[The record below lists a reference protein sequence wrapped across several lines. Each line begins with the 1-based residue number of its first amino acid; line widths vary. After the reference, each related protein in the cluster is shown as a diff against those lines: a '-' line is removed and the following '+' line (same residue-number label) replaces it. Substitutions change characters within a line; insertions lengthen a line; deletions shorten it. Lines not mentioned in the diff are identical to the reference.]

1 MGIIVKFSSN
11 FFLQFLTSRCI
22 CRLWSLHTTGHRES
36 TMSSS
41 GEDRLCSSPAHTTSP
56 GRASPLNSPVTSP
69 RERILTPSSKK
80 SSRHEASSS
89 GVDKSKLAFSI
100 ASIMGSGEKRAAS
113 PEAPRAAHQQQKKGE
128 GPREGGRVSPVSSPA
143 RGRTAESPVL
153 SAAERGDI
161 TAASI
166 TAAHPVIP
174 IPTHA
179 AAAQYYH
186 SMNMLAAEAQR
197 RNAMMAAGV
206 GVSADTQAQKEM
218 LEMSARYMPYLHPA
232 FLMGRMSEYH
242 THQLLRNYP
251 SYLQQRS
258 QSQAQIAREYLMRAD
273 HQPGFEPG
281 ASKLGAAGY
290 NPAKHLAQAYAQAA
304 ALQAQQNNHHLSAS
318 KKSPSTRDLSS
329 HSSMDTDEDEINVT
343 DTDTKSVPG
352 KTLDLSL
359 KNQKN
364 LLKSEM
370 RSPLGRSSE
379 YVDRTPE
386 SKRLS
391 IEQTHHAGHLTSA
404 HNHLQHLAKFSSPE
418 R

>member
-1 MGIIVKFSSN
+1 
-11 FFLQFLTSRCI
+11 
-22 CRLWSLHTTGHRES
+22 
-36 TMSSS
+36 MSSS
-41 GEDRLCSSPAHTTSP
+41 GEDRRCTSPAHTTSP
-56 GRASPLNSPVTSP
+56 DHASPRTSP
-69 RERILTPSSKK
+69 AACHRERILSPRNET

-89 GVDKSKLAFSI
+89 GVNKNKLAFSI
-100 ASIMGSGEKRAAS
+100 ASIMGSGEKRAGS
-113 PEAPRAAHQQQKKGE
+113 PEAPRVAHQHQERRE
-128 GPREGGRVSPVSSPA
+128 GPREGGRISPVSSPA

-153 SAAERGDI
+153 SAAERLDI
-161 TAASI
+161 TAASVP
-166 TAAHPVIP
+166 AAHPVIP

-186 SMNMLAAEAQR
+186 SMSMLAAEAQR

-206 GVSADTQAQKEM
+206 GVSAGAQAQKEM

-242 THQLLRNYP
+242 TQQLLRNYP
-251 SYLQQRS
+251 SYLQQ
-258 QSQAQIAREYLMRAD
+258 QSQTQAQVAREYLMRAD

-304 ALQAQQNNHHLSAS
+304 ALHAQQNNHHLSAS
-318 KKSPSTRDLSS
+318 KKSPSVRDLSS
-329 HSSMDTDEDEINVT
+329 HSNMDTDEDEINVT
-343 DTDTKSVPG
+343 DTDTKSTPE

-359 KNQKN
+359 KNHKN

-370 RSPLGRSSE
+370 RSPPGRSSE
-379 YVDRTPE
+379 HLDRTPE
-386 SKRLS
+386 SKRFS
-391 IEQTHHAGHLTSA
+391 VEQTHNAGHLTSV
-404 HNHLQHLAKFSSPE
+404 HSHLQHLAKFSSPE